1 MSNNYLISDAAKQ
14 VKVEAHVLRYWEEE
28 LGLPIKRNELGHR
41 YYTAEDVEQFK
52 EIKDLKERGLQLKAI
67 RMILKNGKLD
77 MLAPGTAAAAR
88 KLQEDRPASQ
98 TTAGQVSEKNA
109 AQQKTASGQVKDG
122 QAVKQQKKGQQ
133 EETISRQEDSVRE
146 KKTAEKEGNNRSEH
160 NVTEQNKSG
169 YNKEEHNKTQ
179 DNKTEHNK
187 TEHNKAEHNKAEYNK
202 TEHNKT
208 EHNKAERN
216 ETEHNEA
223 EQNITENRGEQQ
235 EAANTPEIQ
244 EHTIIT
250 GAEAEHLYNPES
262 REQKAQR
269 LQWLLQQLFRETLQE
284 NNKELCQIMK
294 ENILKE
300 MDYQFRVQEER
311 EDERHTQRIKQEEE
325 HFKKIDELLR
335 KKRRLLKK

>member
-88 KLQEDRPASQ
+88 KLQEDKPASQ

-122 QAVKQQKKGQQ
+122 QAAKQQKKGQQ
-133 EETISRQEDSVRE
+133 EETISRQEDSARE
-146 KKTAEKEGNNRSEH
+146 TKTAEKEGNNRNEH

-179 DNKTEHNK
+179 DNKAEHNK
-187 TEHNKAEHNKAEYNK
+187 TEHNKIERNK
-202 TEHNKT
+202 TEY
-208 EHNKAERN
+208 NKAERS

-223 EQNITENRGEQQ
+223 EQNTTENRGEQQ

>member
-88 KLQEDRPASQ
+88 KLQEDKPASK
-98 TTAGQVSEKNA
+98 TAAGQVSEKNA
-109 AQQKTASGQVKDG
+109 AQQKTDYGQEKDG
-122 QAVKQQKKGQQ
+122 QAAKQLKNGQQ
-133 EETISRQEDSVRE
+133 EEAISREEDSVRE
-146 KKTAEKEGNNRSEH
+146 TKTAEKEVNSRREH

-169 YNKEEHNKTQ
+169 YNKAEHNKKQ
-179 DNKTEHNK
+179 DNKAEHNK
-187 TEHNKAEHNKAEYNK
+187 TEHN
-202 TEHNKT
+202 
-208 EHNKAERN
+208 
-216 ETEHNEA
+216 EA
-223 EQNITENRGEQQ
+223 KQTITENREEQQ
-235 EAANTPEIQ
+235 GAGSTPEIQ

-250 GAEAEHLYNPES
+250 GAEAQHLYNPES

-300 MDYQFRVQEER
+300 MDYQFRVQEEK